1 MKCKDLIKIIQDLKL
16 EDWDIYAIDLDY
28 MWKVGD
34 IVVGTNQKTLPYP
47 EYKDVFT
54 LLKAVSYDQIYV
66 TVDMDKG
73 TVLSQDKNHYDTSSE
88 EQYPY

>member
-1 MKCKDLIKIIQDLKL
+1 MKCKDLIKIIQDLEL
-16 EDWDIYAIDLDY
+16 EDCDIYAIDLDY
-28 MWKVGD
+28 TCKVGD
-34 IVVGTNQKTLPYP
+34 ISVGTNQKILPYP

-54 LLKAVSYDQIYV
+54 LLPAESYDQIYV
-66 TVDMDKG
+66 TVDMDSG